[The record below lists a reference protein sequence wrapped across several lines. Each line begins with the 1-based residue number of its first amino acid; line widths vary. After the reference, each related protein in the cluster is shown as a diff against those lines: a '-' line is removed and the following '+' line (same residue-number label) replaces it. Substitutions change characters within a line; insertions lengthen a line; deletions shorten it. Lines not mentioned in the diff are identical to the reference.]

1 MCEPIDWCIMKV
13 LVPLYALPA
22 LLYDKERCLMSL
34 DKDSVFL
41 GTNERHCQMVKVIVT
56 WRPGDQ

>member
-1 MCEPIDWCIMKV
+1 MKV